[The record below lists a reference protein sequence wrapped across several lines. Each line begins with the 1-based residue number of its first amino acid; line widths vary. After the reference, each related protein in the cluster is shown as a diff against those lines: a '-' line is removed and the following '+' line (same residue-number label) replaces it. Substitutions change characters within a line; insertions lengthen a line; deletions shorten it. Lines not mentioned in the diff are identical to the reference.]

1 MEKFLLKDL
10 TDLLLFGVVLSFYLL
25 LTSCENAMF
34 WSSKKHLFK
43 TVFYYIETV
52 VFLILF
58 IYNSARLVAYMYSE
72 YLWRF

>member
-1 MEKFLLKDL
+1 MEKFLLRDL
-10 TDLLLFGVVLSFYLL
+10 TDLLLFGVIVSFYLL
-25 LTSCENAMF
+25 LTNYQNSMF

-43 TVFYYIETV
+43 AWFYCIETI
-52 VFLILF
+52 VFFILF